1 MVQLNTRQ
9 LSTTLRGVTVF
20 KERAQLK
27 AVGSIDSLDGNAEY
41 CLQVGGAWAGAERNT
56 LQVSVLKGGD
66 RVRLKA
72 VRFATA
78 MSVDD
83 VREECNNLKAKMVK
97 LVDTIAEVS
106 DRIEFIRYRKDCYHS
121 VLAKVSQ
128 AGARMLA
135 DEAYDPAKWASVAA
149 MATDGIRALQIELRK
164 VESEKDKLNIEK
176 QILQGSINS
185 QSGGYIR
192 RSKEVAEV
200 VVTIEGGETLE
211 TLELELSYLVRGA
224 SWEPVYDLRVNS
236 DDKTV
241 TMSYNALL
249 KQTSTTAWDGVDIE
263 LSTATPQFG
272 GDPPAL
278 APWRIGIEHPQ
289 PLELSSRSAFGGVG
303 GGGEPPMMMQQMM
316 TNMMPMSSC
325 ASAAPA
331 PPPPPRAART
341 EAATVSTSSTAST
354 FAIPGKHNIPRTGE
368 ATKLGIVQHTFDGHF
383 RYSAVPKLSPNTYLK
398 VKCVNDTP
406 YILLP
411 GKSSIFADSQLIG
424 SSTMDLV
431 TPSESFWTFLG
442 VDDSIEVVRSLVH
455 RRTHDTSS
463 FMSGKR
469 SQEEFK
475 YGFVL
480 KSTKPAGSEK
490 VEVVVWD
497 QYPISEDKDIK
508 VEVVEPKQPKTPIP
522 AGQNPPFLTNDL
534 NAIEWF
540 FDVAG
545 DEEVKF
551 DFAFTIETAAGDAI
565 DGPEF

>member
-9 LSTTLRGVTVF
+9 LATTLRGVTVF

-27 AVGSIDSLDGNAEY
+27 AVGSVNGLEGNTEY

-78 MSVDD
+78 TSVDD
-83 VREECNNLKAKMVK
+83 VREECNNLKDKMVK
-97 LVDTIAEVS
+97 LMDSLCDVT
-106 DRIEFIRYRKDCYHS
+106 DRIDFIRYRKDCYHS

-135 DEAYDPAKWASVAA
+135 DEAYDPAKWAAVAS
-149 MATDGIRALQIELRK
+149 MATDGIRALQAELRK
-164 VESEKDKLNIEK
+164 TEAERDKLNVEK
-176 QILQGSINS
+176 QILQGSINN
-185 QSGGYIR
+185 QSGGFIR

-200 VVTIEGGETLE
+200 VVVIVGDEALE

-278 APWRIGIEHPQ
+278 APWRIGIDYPQ
-289 PLELSSRSAFGGVG
+289 PLELGMCASFG
-303 GGGEPPMMMQQMM
+303 GGGGPPPPMMMQQMM
-316 TNMMPMSSC
+316 TNMIPLSACS
-325 ASAAPA
+325 SAAPCA
-331 PPPPPRAART
+331 PPPPRAART

-354 FAIPGKHNIPRTGE
+354 FTIPGKHNIPRTGE

-455 RRTHDTSS
+455 RKTHDTSS
-463 FMSGKR
+463 FISGKR

-480 KSTKPAGSEK
+480 KSTKPAGSGK

-508 VEVVEPKQPKTPIP
+508 VEVVEPKPPKAPRP
-522 AGQNPPFLTNDL
+522 AGQNPPFLTNEF

-545 DEEVKF
+545 NEEVKF
-551 DFAFTIETAAGDAI
+551 DFAFTIETAAGDAVE
-565 DGPEF
+565 GPEF